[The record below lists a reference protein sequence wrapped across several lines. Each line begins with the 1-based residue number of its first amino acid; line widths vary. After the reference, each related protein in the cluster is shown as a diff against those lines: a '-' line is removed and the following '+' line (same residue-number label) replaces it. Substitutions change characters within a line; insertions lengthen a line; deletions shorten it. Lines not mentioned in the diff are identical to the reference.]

1 MLKQSVYIGAF
12 VCILMY
18 VEFSCIVIRLRKFCM
33 VFFLFL
39 LHMH

>member
-18 VEFSCIVIRLRKFCM
+18 VEFSYIVIRLRKFCM
-33 VFFLFL
+33 VFLFL